1 MNKLHMALLM
11 NMLYI
16 VLLLMNMLYIVLL
29 LMNMFLMM
37 LWYQHMTHWCQ
48 LRIDHNGLTYL
59 MEKLDVEKCVAEY
72 MRCHLCFH
80 KGH

>member
-11 NMLYI
+11 NMLYM
-16 VLLLMNMLYIVLL
+16 VLLLMNMLYMDL